1 MDTLEA
7 HHRRKALGG
16 DSSDF
21 GPRIGSRKGAG
32 KEDPHQNTRFL
43 SSLTVLK
50 IGIGQSGPK
59 SSAIPHGR
67 MAGLNVQAINLKDM
81 TVGGKHSE
89 EQNINQGAIDLEASH
104 SHVIFLP

>member
-1 MDTLEA
+1 
-7 HHRRKALGG
+7 
-16 DSSDF
+16 
-21 GPRIGSRKGAG
+21 
-32 KEDPHQNTRFL
+32 
-43 SSLTVLK
+43 
-50 IGIGQSGPK
+50 
-59 SSAIPHGR
+59 